1 MFEIALFNVE
11 ISLVKEE
18 TKLASSDEPSLDISV
33 LVEKLT
39 IPIFNSSL
47 SFKRLETKVLAE
59 SKINSFLVLVP
70 LTVVFIL
77 SELSKTNIISPV
89 GLFTTSSFFT
99 CNCKVTSLLFKSL
112 EISFFSNFE
121 FSPNSIVQTGSSTTF
136 IVTVL

>member
-1 MFEIALFNVE
+1 MFEIALFNLE
-11 ISLVKEE
+11 ISLLKEE

-70 LTVVFIL
+70 STVLSIRAAAGSTNPGAIIL
-77 SELSKTNIISPV
+77 PAIISTGTAAIV
-89 GLFTTSSFFT
+89 GVI
-99 CNCKVTSLLFKSL
+99 CCKILQRYF
-112 EISFFSNFE
+112 
-121 FSPNSIVQTGSSTTF
+121 
-136 IVTVL
+136 